1 MKELYT
7 LNLDTTNHVL
17 SIAHTPNDNI
27 ELDLS
32 LYDLDNLS
40 CYQYINGELILDKNK
55 LAEKEKLKEKDKLLN
70 EKSELEAWLSSH
82 DYIGIK
88 IATARASIEEYA
100 MEIAEMTEKA
110 NRINEIDKELEK

>member
-17 SIAHTPNDNI
+17 SIAHTQNDNI

-40 CYQYINGELILDKNK
+40 CYQYINGELVLDEVK
-55 LAEKEKLKEKDKLLN
+55 LAEQEALKEKDKLLQ
-70 EKSELEAWLSSH
+70 EKAELESWLSSH
-82 DYIGIK
+82 DYIGTK
-88 IATARASIEEYA
+88 IATGRATIEEYA
-100 MEIAEMTEKA
+100 TEIAEMTAKA